1 MRWKRERYLAAFIPF
16 FAFIAIFVMVAND
29 ATDDVSDNIVL
40 SIAAS
45 TSALCLMALNLFL
58 SIRLRVSEKVFGG
71 LDKQY
76 FFHKFNGISIVVF
89 VFLQWFLGAKS
100 RTGEFITGDQAN
112 IAHWLGVVSFYLFLF
127 LIITTIVKRL
137 PKYIGKFLAI
147 YNRDFLTYEKW
158 RLMHKLMGVVFILVA
173 CHHS

>member
-1 MRWKRERYLAAFIPF
+1 MRWKREHYLAAFIPF

-45 TSALCLMALNLFL
+45 TSALSLMALNLFL

-76 FFHKFNGISIVVF
+76 FFINLMDIASSYLCFFIGFWGLRVARASLLPENR
-89 VFLQWFLGAKS
+89 LKS
-100 RTGEFITGDQAN
+100 D
-112 IAHWLGVVSFYLFLF
+112 
-127 LIITTIVKRL
+127 
-137 PKYIGKFLAI
+137 IGW
-147 YNRDFLTYEKW
+147 EW
-158 RLMHKLMGVVFILVA
+158 
-173 CHHS
+173 

>member
-1 MRWKRERYLAAFIPF
+1 MTLEGALKKERYLAAFIPF
-16 FAFIAIFVMVAND
+16 SAFIAIFVMVAND

-45 TSALCLMALNLFL
+45 TSALSLMALNLFL

-71 LDKQY
+71 LDKQC
-76 FFHKFNGISIVVF
+76 FFHNFNGISIVVF
-89 VFLQWFLGAKS
+89 VFLHWFLGAKS

-112 IAHWLGVVSFYLFLF
+112 FAHWLGVVSFYLFLF
-127 LIITTIVKRL
+127 LIIITIAKRL

-147 YNRDFLTYEKW
+147 YNKHF
-158 RLMHKLMGVVFILVA
+158 
-173 CHHS
+173 

>member
-1 MRWKRERYLAAFIPF
+1 VRWKRERYLAAFIPF

-127 LIITTIVKRL
+127 LIIITIAKRL

-147 YNRDFLTYEKW
+147 YNKHF
-158 RLMHKLMGVVFILVA
+158 
-173 CHHS
+173 